1 MTTDPSI
8 TTPDSRPV
16 IYDNHGRPITYLRLA
31 VTDRCN
37 LRCFYCMPEEGIKY
51 LHKSKLLSY
60 EEMLR
65 IVGVLAELGVH
76 KVRITGGEPFV
87 RNNLV
92 DFLYRLADI
101 QGIDELNITTN
112 GVLTGQYLKQMKEI
126 GIRSVNLSLDTL
138 VATKFNTITL
148 RNQFEKVIDNL
159 HLLLNNDFKV
169 KVNVVLMKGFNENEI
184 VDFVKLTQ
192 FLPISVRFIEFMPFA
207 GNEWDRS
214 KMVSQNE
221 ILSKVETCF
230 TSDKIQKLED
240 EKNFTARTYKIK
252 GFQGDF
258 GIISSITNPFCDS
271 CNRIRLTANGK
282 IKNCLFSNS
291 ETDLLTAFRN
301 GESITNLIAQSVQNK
316 KKVRAGMETFS
327 EINDPSLHFDNRS
340 MIAIGG

>member
-1 MTTDPSI
+1 MPADGIALSPKADLMTADEIFAIAQTFVKNGVDKI
-8 TTPDSRPV
+8 
-16 IYDNHGRPITYLRLA
+16 RL
-31 VTDRCN
+31 
-37 LRCFYCMPEEGIKY
+37 
-51 LHKSKLLSY
+51 
-60 EEMLR
+60 
-65 IVGVLAELGVH
+65 
-76 KVRITGGEPFV
+76 TGGEPLL
-87 RNNLV
+87 RK
-92 DFLYRLADI
+92 DFPEIVSKLSDLKVS
-101 QGIDELNITTN
+101 LSITTN
-112 GVLTGQYLKQMKEI
+112 GILIDRHIDVLKQFNVNKI
-126 GIRSVNLSLDTL
+126 NLSLDTL
-138 VATKFNTITL
+138 VSSKFHSITL

-184 VDFVKLTQ
+184 IDFVKLTQ
-192 FLPISVRFIEFMPFA
+192 FLPISIRFIEFMPFA

-221 ILSKVETCF
+221 ILSQVSTVFSLEE
-230 TSDKIQKLED
+230 IQKLED
-240 EKNFTARTYKIK
+240 EKNFTSRNYKIK

-301 GESITNLIAQSVQNK
+301 GESIEELICHSLKNK
-316 KKVRAGMETFS
+316 KKVRAGMVSIS
-327 EINDPSLHFDNRS
+327 EMDDPALHFDNRS

>member
-1 MTTDPSI
+1 MTPSKTILTD
-8 TTPDSRPV
+8 DF
-16 IYDNHGRPITYLRLA
+16 GRKHNYLRISLLEK
-31 VTDRCN
+31 CN
-37 LRCFYCMPEEGIKY
+37 LRCTYCMPADGIELSPKASLMTAEEIFAIAQTFVENSVDKIR
-51 LHKSKLLSY
+51 L
-60 EEMLR
+60 
-65 IVGVLAELGVH
+65 
-76 KVRITGGEPFV
+76 TGGEPLL
-87 RNNLV
+87 RK
-92 DFLYRLADI
+92 DFPEIVSKLSAL
-101 QGIDELNITTN
+101 EVSLSITTN
-112 GVLTGQYLKQMKEI
+112 GILIDRHIEVLKQA
-126 GIRSVNLSLDTL
+126 GIKKINLSLDTL
-138 VATKFNTITL
+138 VASKFHSVTL

-159 HLLLNNDFKV
+159 HLLLNHDFQV
-169 KVNVVLMKGFNENEI
+169 KVNVVLMKGFNDNEI
-184 VDFVKLTQ
+184 VDFVNLTES
-192 FLPISVRFIEFMPFA
+192 LPISVRFIEFMPFA

-221 ILSKVETCF
+221 ILSQVETCF

-301 GESITNLIAQSVQNK
+301 GESITELISTSVKNK
-316 KKVRAGMETFS
+316 KKVRAGMVTIS
-327 EINDPSLHFDNRS
+327 EMDDPKLHFDNRS

>member
-1 MTTDPSI
+1 MTPSKTILTD
-8 TTPDSRPV
+8 DF
-16 IYDNHGRPITYLRLA
+16 GRKHNYLRISLLEK
-31 VTDRCN
+31 CN
-37 LRCFYCMPEEGIKY
+37 LRCTYCMPADGIALSPKASLMTAEEIFS
-51 LHKSKLLSY
+51 LAQIFV
-60 EEMLR
+60 EN
-65 IVGVLAELGVH
+65 GVDKIRL
-76 KVRITGGEPFV
+76 TGGEPLL
-87 RNNLV
+87 RK
-92 DFLYRLADI
+92 DFPEIISKLAA
-101 QGIDELNITTN
+101 LKTSLSITTN
-112 GVLTGQYLKQMKEI
+112 GILIDRHIEALKEANIKKI
-126 GIRSVNLSLDTL
+126 NLSLDTL
-138 VATKFNTITL
+138 VSSKFHTITL

-159 HLLLNNDFKV
+159 HLLLNNDFHV

-184 VDFVKLTQ
+184 TDFVQLTQ

-221 ILSKVETCF
+221 ILSEVNNVFPSQE
-230 TSDKIQKLED
+230 IQKLED

-258 GIISSITNPFCDS
+258 GIISSITNPFCDG

-301 GESITNLIAQSVQNK
+301 GESITDLISESIKNK
-316 KKVRAGMETFS
+316 KKVRAGMVTVS
-327 EINDPSLHFDNRS
+327 EMDDPTLHFDNRS